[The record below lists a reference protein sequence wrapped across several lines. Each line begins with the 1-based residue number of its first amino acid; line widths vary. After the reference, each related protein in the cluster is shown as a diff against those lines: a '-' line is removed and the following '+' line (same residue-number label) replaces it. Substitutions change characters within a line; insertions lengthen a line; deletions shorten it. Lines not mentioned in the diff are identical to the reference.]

1 VVDEGDSHAPAEHSA
16 QRFRRLKDHSL
27 SKTPTTLAVEF
38 SGSAARAEPSKIA
51 GEMEASAVS
60 DVFIDSILLRPAVA
74 GDPRLNHTI
83 NMKPDHRHQLRFG
96 SYATPRFRYDSTV
109 TDACRGDVVIVAI
122 SNGRIPWP
130 LGRVRG
136 NSNRALIVYGVLA
149 RAVRREASQ
158 AVAFWWGITAQTVT
172 KWRKALG
179 VVEQTEGDRAVR
191 AEHGKRNW
199 AKVGPKFLA
208 KAQDPERRKKI
219 AAARTGK
226 ARPKSVVD
234 ALKKVNTGRPLGAT
248 HRARQSA
255 AHKKRGTRPPWLNPP
270 WIAEEDSLITTL
282 TPAEVAKKTGRTLQA
297 VYVRRSILKGMKL
310 NGAE

>member
-1 VVDEGDSHAPAEHSA
+1 
-16 QRFRRLKDHSL
+16 
-27 SKTPTTLAVEF
+27 
-38 SGSAARAEPSKIA
+38 
-51 GEMEASAVS
+51 
-60 DVFIDSILLRPAVA
+60 VA

-83 NMKPDHRHQLRFG
+83 NMKPDHRHQLRYG
-96 SYATPRFRYDSTV
+96 IYTTPRFRYGSTV
-109 TDACRGDVVIVAI
+109 TDDCRGEVVIVAI
-122 SNGRIPWP
+122 SSGRIPWP
-130 LGRVRG
+130 LGSVKG
-136 NSNRALIVYGVLA
+136 NPNRALVIYGALA
-149 RAVRREASQ
+149 RAVRREANQ
-158 AVAFWWGITAQTVT
+158 AVCFWWGVTAQTVS

-179 VVEQTEGDRAVR
+179 VVGQTEGDRAVR

-219 AAARTGK
+219 AAARTGN

-255 AHKKRGTRPPWLNPP
+255 AHKKRGTRPPWLNPA
-270 WIAEEDSLITTL
+270 WTAEEDSLITTL

-297 VYVRRSILKGMKL
+297 VYIRRGFLKGTKAIR
-310 NGAE
+310 AE